1 MDDNYRLLKTYFPDE
16 EMAFVGEDIS
26 EEYDGWR
33 MFFDGAKNLN
43 GSSIEAVL
51 ISPTGQH
58 YPVSAKLR
66 FLCSN
71 NMAKYKACIVGLRRA
86 IDLDVQEMLIIGD
99 SDLLIHQVRGDW
111 ATKNRK
117 LLPYLECVHRL
128 CKRFVKKEFRHVP
141 RVQNEICRRLSHCV
155 FYDSTP

>member
-1 MDDNYRLLKTYFPDE
+1 MDDDYRLLNTYFLDE
-16 EMAFVGEDIS
+16 EVDFVGKDIS

-43 GSSIEAVL
+43 GCGIGAVL

-71 NMAKYKACIVGLRRA
+71 NMAEYEACILGLRRA
-86 IDLDVQEMLIIGD
+86 IGLDVQEMLIIGD

-111 ATKNRK
+111 ATKN
-117 LLPYLECVHRL
+117 
-128 CKRFVKKEFRHVP
+128 
-141 RVQNEICRRLSHCV
+141 
-155 FYDSTP
+155 